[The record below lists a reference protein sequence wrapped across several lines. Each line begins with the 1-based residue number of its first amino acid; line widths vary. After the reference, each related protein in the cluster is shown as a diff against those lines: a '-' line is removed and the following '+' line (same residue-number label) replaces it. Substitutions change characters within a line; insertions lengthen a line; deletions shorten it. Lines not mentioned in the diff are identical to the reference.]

1 MLDVVTEINHDE
13 ETNSLVED
21 VEATDN
27 EENQNL
33 RPLMVSKH

>member
-1 MLDVVTEINHDE
+1 M
-13 ETNSLVED
+13 ED

-33 RPLMVSKH
+33 RPIDGMQALKREITKYYDR